1 MYHVRPREDKPPPRF
16 GILIEVMDSPAKRVL
31 QAFEDLE
38 RDTLDLATLTQHAGT
53 TAAGSEPMRSPGEEL
68 VQRLVRDGLLRPTG
82 SDDHFARTE
91 DGRLAVARPRDV
103 TLYTRPGCH
112 LCEEAKAQMVPLLAK
127 FAARLREVNIET
139 DEALRERYGCDVP
152 VIFLGPRKVAKHR
165 IDLDRLR
172 RQLAETRP

>member
-1 MYHVRPREDKPPPRF
+1 
-16 GILIEVMDSPAKRVL
+16 MDSPAKRVL

-38 RDTLDLATLTQHAGT
+38 RDTLDLATLTRDAGT
-53 TAAGSEPMRSPGEEL
+53 AARGSEPISNPGEEL

-82 SDDHFARTE
+82 SDDRFARTE
-91 DGRLAVARPRDV
+91 DGCLAVARPRDV

-112 LCEEAKAQMVPLLAK
+112 LCEEAKAQMAPLLAQ

-139 DEALRERYGCDVP
+139 DEGLRERYGCDVP
-152 VIFLGPRKVAKHR
+152 VIFLGSRKVAKHR